1 MLDYCSQPKS
11 NEIYMPTTILNQN
24 QFISKYI
31 LELNL
36 PYSSAIKNHMV
47 NLTSGIIVTEGN
59 KTISSAYNKLTSN
72 RHRSTGSRFLSSY
85 SWKHEYVTEERIFH
99 AISEISNT
107 CEDNDVG
114 FLIIDDTLSKKNTST
129 KKIEGLDFYNSHAD
143 GNKPKWSHC
152 LVTSHYKIKDY
163 SIPLNFKQYHRKESS
178 KKLSKKFLDK
188 NELAMELI
196 NEFTPATKINYLLID
211 SWYTSAK
218 VLLHGLINGCH
229 TIGRI
234 KSNRVIY
241 PPGIKTNVGKFSSYI
256 KSNET
261 SVVTASNN
269 KYYVYRYEGKLND
282 IENAVVLISRN
293 KQNLSDKPSF
303 IISTDVSL
311 DNKTIISY
319 YEKRWDIEVSYRYHK
334 TALGFDEFQIQSLES
349 IHRYWSI
356 IFLTYTFL
364 ELFRIKYGELYKFK
378 NIGDVIL
385 DFQNNYLVKI
395 VAFAHEYADNGISLE
410 STISKL

>member
-1 MLDYCSQPKS
+1 ML
-11 NEIYMPTTILNQN
+11 TTILNQN
-24 QFISKYI
+24 ETIINYIS
-31 LELNL
+31 ELNL

-47 NLTSGIIVTEGN
+47 NIVSGIIVTEGS
-59 KTISSAYNKLTSN
+59 KTISSVHNKITCN
-72 RHRSTGSRFLSSY
+72 RDRSTGSRFLSSY
-85 SWKHEYVTEERIFH
+85 SWNHEYVTQERIFH

-107 CEDNDVG
+107 CEDSDVG
-114 FLIIDDTLSKKNTST
+114 FLIIDDTLTKKNTST
-129 KKIEGLDFYNSHAD
+129 KKIEGLDFHNSHAD

-152 LVTSHYKIKDY
+152 LVTSHYKINDY
-163 SIPLNFKQYHRKESS
+163 SIPLNFRQYHRKESS

-196 NEFTPATKINYLLID
+196 NEFTPVTKNNYLLVD

-218 VLLHGLINGCH
+218 ILLHGLINGCH

-241 PPGIKTNVGKFSSYI
+241 PAGIKTNVKKFSSYI
-256 KSNET
+256 RTNET
-261 SVVTASNN
+261 SLVTASNN

-282 IENAVVLISRN
+282 IENVVVLISWTKN
-293 KQNLSDKPSF
+293 DLSDNPAL

-334 TALGFDEFQIQSLES
+334 TALGFDEFQIQSLKS
-349 IHRYWSI
+349 IHRYWSM
-356 IFLTYTFL
+356 IFLAYTFL
-364 ELFRIKYGELYKFK
+364 EIFRVKCGKLYKFK
-378 NIGDVIL
+378 NIGDVL
-385 DFQNNYLVKI
+385 LHFRNNYLVKI
-395 VAFAHEYADNGISLE
+395 VSFAHECADNGIDLQ
-410 STISKL
+410 STIAKLGLVA

>member
-1 MLDYCSQPKS
+1 ML
-11 NEIYMPTTILNQN
+11 TTILNQN
-24 QFISKYI
+24 ETIINYIS
-31 LELNL
+31 ELNL

-47 NLTSGIIVTEGN
+47 NIVSGIIVTEGS
-59 KTISSAYNKLTSN
+59 KTISSVHNKITCN
-72 RHRSTGSRFLSSY
+72 RDRSTGSRFLSSY
-85 SWKHEYVTEERIFH
+85 SWNHEYVTQERIFH

-107 CEDNDVG
+107 CEDSDVG
-114 FLIIDDTLSKKNTST
+114 FLIIDDTLTKKNTST
-129 KKIEGLDFYNSHAD
+129 KKIEGLDFHNSHAD

-152 LVTSHYKIKDY
+152 LVTSHYKINDY
-163 SIPLNFKQYHRKESS
+163 SIPLDFRQYHRKESS

-188 NELAMELI
+188 NELVMELI
-196 NEFTPATKINYLLID
+196 NEFTPVTKNNYLLVD

-218 VLLHGLINGCH
+218 ILLHGLINGCH

-241 PPGIKTNVGKFSSYI
+241 PAGIKTNVKKFSSYI
-256 KSNET
+256 RTNET
-261 SVVTASNN
+261 SLVTASNN

-282 IENAVVLISRN
+282 IENVVVLISWTKN
-293 KQNLSDKPSF
+293 DLSDNPAF

-334 TALGFDEFQIQSLES
+334 TALGFDEFQIQSLKS
-349 IHRYWSI
+349 IHRYWSM

-364 ELFRIKYGELYKFK
+364 EIFRVKCEKLYKFK

-385 DFQNNYLVKI
+385 HFRNNYLVKI
-395 VAFAHEYADNGISLE
+395 VSFAHECADNGIDLQ
-410 STISKL
+410 STIAKLGLVA

>member
-1 MLDYCSQPKS
+1 ML
-11 NEIYMPTTILNQN
+11 TTILNQN
-24 QFISKYI
+24 ETIINYIS
-31 LELNL
+31 ELNL

-47 NLTSGIIVTEGN
+47 NIVYGIIVTEGS
-59 KTISSAYNKLTSN
+59 KTISSVHNKITCN
-72 RHRSTGSRFLSSY
+72 RDRSTGSRFLSSY
-85 SWKHEYVTEERIFH
+85 SWNHEYVTQERIFH

-107 CEDNDVG
+107 CEDSDVG
-114 FLIIDDTLSKKNTST
+114 FLIIDDTLTKKNTST
-129 KKIEGLDFYNSHAD
+129 KKIEGLDFHNSHAD

-152 LVTSHYKIKDY
+152 LVTSHYKINDY
-163 SIPLNFKQYHRKESS
+163 SIPLDFGQYHRKESS

-196 NEFTPATKINYLLID
+196 NEFTPVTKNNYLLVD

-218 VLLHGLINGCH
+218 ILLHGLINGCH

-241 PPGIKTNVGKFSSYI
+241 PAGIKTNVKKFSSYI
-256 KSNET
+256 RTNET
-261 SVVTASNN
+261 SLVTASNN

-282 IENAVVLISRN
+282 IENVVVLISWTKN
-293 KQNLSDKPSF
+293 DLSDNPAF

-334 TALGFDEFQIQSLES
+334 TALGFDEFQIQSLKS
-349 IHRYWSI
+349 IHRYWSM

-364 ELFRIKYGELYKFK
+364 EIFRVKCGKLYKFK

-385 DFQNNYLVKI
+385 HFRNNYLVKI
-395 VAFAHEYADNGISLE
+395 VSFAHECADNGIDLQ
-410 STISKL
+410 STIAKLGLVA

>member
-1 MLDYCSQPKS
+1 ML
-11 NEIYMPTTILNQN
+11 TTILNQN
-24 QFISKYI
+24 ETIINYIS
-31 LELNL
+31 ELNL

-47 NLTSGIIVTEGN
+47 NIISGIIVTEGS
-59 KTISSAYNKLTSN
+59 KTISSVHNKITCN
-72 RHRSTGSRFLSSY
+72 RDRSTGSRFLSSY
-85 SWKHEYVTEERIFH
+85 SWNHEYVTQERIFH

-107 CEDNDVG
+107 CEDSDVG
-114 FLIIDDTLSKKNTST
+114 FLIIDDTLTKKNTST
-129 KKIEGLDFYNSHAD
+129 KKIEGLDFHNSHAD

-152 LVTSHYKIKDY
+152 LVTSHYKINDY
-163 SIPLNFKQYHRKESS
+163 SIPLDFRQYHRKESS

-196 NEFTPATKINYLLID
+196 NEFTPVTKNNYLLVD

-218 VLLHGLINGCH
+218 ILLHGLINGCH

-241 PPGIKTNVGKFSSYI
+241 PAGIKTNVKKFSSYI
-256 KSNET
+256 RTNET
-261 SVVTASNN
+261 SLVTASNN

-282 IENAVVLISRN
+282 IENVVVLISWTKN
-293 KQNLSDKPSF
+293 DLSDNPAF

-311 DNKTIISY
+311 DNKAIISY

-334 TALGFDEFQIQSLES
+334 TALGFDEFQIQSLKS
-349 IHRYWSI
+349 IHRYWSM

-364 ELFRIKYGELYKFK
+364 EIFRVKCGKLYKFK

-385 DFQNNYLVKI
+385 HFRNNYLVKI
-395 VAFAHEYADNGISLE
+395 VSFAHECADNGIDLQ
-410 STISKL
+410 STIAKLGLVA

>member
-1 MLDYCSQPKS
+1 ML
-11 NEIYMPTTILNQN
+11 TTILNQN
-24 QFISKYI
+24 ETIINYIS
-31 LELNL
+31 ELNL

-47 NLTSGIIVTEGN
+47 NIVSGIIVTEGS
-59 KTISSAYNKLTSN
+59 KTISSVHNKITCN
-72 RHRSTGSRFLSSY
+72 RDRSTGSRFLSSY
-85 SWKHEYVTEERIFH
+85 SWNHEYVTQERIFH

-107 CEDNDVG
+107 CEASDVG
-114 FLIIDDTLSKKNTST
+114 FLIIDDTLTKKNTST
-129 KKIEGLDFYNSHAD
+129 KKIEGLDFHNSHAD

-152 LVTSHYKIKDY
+152 LVTSHYKINDY
-163 SIPLNFKQYHRKESS
+163 SIPLDFRQYHRKESS

-188 NELAMELI
+188 NELAMELM
-196 NEFTPATKINYLLID
+196 NEFTPVTKNNYLLVD

-218 VLLHGLINGCH
+218 ILLHGLINGCH

-241 PPGIKTNVGKFSSYI
+241 PAGIKTNVKKFSSYI
-256 KSNET
+256 RTNET
-261 SVVTASNN
+261 SLVTASNN

-282 IENAVVLISRN
+282 IENAVVLISWT
-293 KQNLSDKPSF
+293 KSDLSDKPAF

-334 TALGFDEFQIQSLES
+334 TALGFDEFQIQSLKS
-349 IHRYWSI
+349 IHRYWSM

-364 ELFRIKYGELYKFK
+364 EIFRVKCGKLYKFK

-385 DFQNNYLVKI
+385 HFRNNYLVKI
-395 VAFAHEYADNGISLE
+395 VSFAHECADNGIDLQ
-410 STISKL
+410 STIAKLGLVA

>member
-1 MLDYCSQPKS
+1 ML
-11 NEIYMPTTILNQN
+11 TTILNQN
-24 QFISKYI
+24 ETIINYIS
-31 LELNL
+31 ELNL

-47 NLTSGIIVTEGN
+47 NIVSGIIVTEGS
-59 KTISSAYNKLTSN
+59 KTISSVHNKITCN
-72 RHRSTGSRFLSSY
+72 RDRSTGSRFLSSY
-85 SWKHEYVTEERIFH
+85 SWNHEYVTQERKFH

-107 CEDNDVG
+107 CEDSDVG
-114 FLIIDDTLSKKNTST
+114 FLIIDDTLTKKNTST
-129 KKIEGLDFYNSHAD
+129 KKIEGLDFHNSHAD

-152 LVTSHYKIKDY
+152 LVTSHYKINDY
-163 SIPLNFKQYHRKESS
+163 SIPLDFRQYHRKESS

-196 NEFTPATKINYLLID
+196 NEFTPVTKNNYLLVD

-218 VLLHGLINGCH
+218 ILLHGLINGCH

-241 PPGIKTNVGKFSSYI
+241 PAGIKTNVKKFSSYI
-256 KSNET
+256 RTNET
-261 SVVTASNN
+261 SLVTASNN

-282 IENAVVLISRN
+282 IENVVVLISWTKN
-293 KQNLSDKPSF
+293 DLSDNPAF

-334 TALGFDEFQIQSLES
+334 TALGFDEFQIQSLKS
-349 IHRYWSI
+349 IHRYWSM

-364 ELFRIKYGELYKFK
+364 DIFRVKCGKLYKFK

-385 DFQNNYLVKI
+385 HFRNNYLVKI
-395 VAFAHEYADNGISLE
+395 VSFAHECADNGIDLQ
-410 STISKL
+410 STIAKLGLVA

>member
-1 MLDYCSQPKS
+1 ML
-11 NEIYMPTTILNQN
+11 TTILNQN
-24 QFISKYI
+24 ETIINYIS
-31 LELNL
+31 ELNL

-47 NLTSGIIVTEGN
+47 NIVSGIIVTEGS
-59 KTISSAYNKLTSN
+59 KTISSVHNKITCN
-72 RHRSTGSRFLSSY
+72 RDRSTGSRFLSSY
-85 SWKHEYVTEERIFH
+85 SWNHEYVTQERIFH

-107 CEDNDVG
+107 CEDSDVG
-114 FLIIDDTLSKKNTST
+114 FLIIDDTLTKKNTST
-129 KKIEGLDFYNSHAD
+129 KKIEGLDFHNSHAD

-152 LVTSHYKIKDY
+152 LVTSHYKINDY
-163 SIPLNFKQYHRKESS
+163 SIPLDFRQYHRKESS

-196 NEFTPATKINYLLID
+196 NEFTPVTKNNYLLVD

-218 VLLHGLINGCH
+218 ILLHGLINGCH

-241 PPGIKTNVGKFSSYI
+241 PAGIKTNVKKFSSYI
-256 KSNET
+256 RTNET
-261 SVVTASNN
+261 SLVTASNN
-269 KYYVYRYEGKLND
+269 KYYVYRYEGKVND
-282 IENAVVLISRN
+282 IENVVVLISWTKN
-293 KQNLSDKPSF
+293 DLSDNPAF

-311 DNKTIISY
+311 DNKTRISY

-334 TALGFDEFQIQSLES
+334 TALGFDEFQIQSLKS
-349 IHRYWSI
+349 IHRYWSM

-364 ELFRIKYGELYKFK
+364 EIFRVKCGKLYKFK

-385 DFQNNYLVKI
+385 HFRNNYLVKI
-395 VAFAHEYADNGISLE
+395 VSFAHECADNGIDLQ
-410 STISKL
+410 STIAKLGLVA

>member
-1 MLDYCSQPKS
+1 ML
-11 NEIYMPTTILNQN
+11 TTILNQN
-24 QFISKYI
+24 ETIINYIS
-31 LELNL
+31 ELNL

-47 NLTSGIIVTEGN
+47 NIVSGIIVTEGS
-59 KTISSAYNKLTSN
+59 KTISSVHNKITCN
-72 RHRSTGSRFLSSY
+72 RDRSTGSRFLSSY
-85 SWKHEYVTEERIFH
+85 SWNHEYVTQERIFH

-107 CEDNDVG
+107 CEDSDVG
-114 FLIIDDTLSKKNTST
+114 FLIIDDTLTKKNTST
-129 KKIEGLDFYNSHAD
+129 KKIEGLDFHNSHAD

-152 LVTSHYKIKDY
+152 LVTSHYKINDY
-163 SIPLNFKQYHRKESS
+163 SIPLDFRQYHRKESS

-196 NEFTPATKINYLLID
+196 NEFTPVTKNNYLLVD

-218 VLLHGLINGCH
+218 ILLHGLINGCH

-241 PPGIKTNVGKFSSYI
+241 PAGIKTNVKKFSSYI
-256 KSNET
+256 RTNET
-261 SVVTASNN
+261 SLVTASNN
-269 KYYVYRYEGKLND
+269 KYYVYRYEWKLND
-282 IENAVVLISRN
+282 IENVVVLISWTKN
-293 KQNLSDKPSF
+293 DLSDNPAF

-334 TALGFDEFQIQSLES
+334 TALGFDEFQIQSLKS
-349 IHRYWSI
+349 IHRYWSM

-364 ELFRIKYGELYKFK
+364 EIFRVKCEKLYKFK

-385 DFQNNYLVKI
+385 HFRNNYLVKI
-395 VAFAHEYADNGISLE
+395 VSFAHECADNGIDLQ
-410 STISKL
+410 STIAKLGLVA

>member
-1 MLDYCSQPKS
+1 ML
-11 NEIYMPTTILNQN
+11 TTILNQN
-24 QFISKYI
+24 ETIINYIS
-31 LELNL
+31 ELNL

-47 NLTSGIIVTEGN
+47 NIVSGIIVTEGS
-59 KTISSAYNKLTSN
+59 KTISSVHNKITCN
-72 RHRSTGSRFLSSY
+72 RDRSTGSRFLSSY
-85 SWKHEYVTEERIFH
+85 SWNHEYVTQERIFH

-107 CEDNDVG
+107 CEASDVG
-114 FLIIDDTLSKKNTST
+114 FLIIDDTLTKKNTST
-129 KKIEGLDFYNSHAD
+129 KKIESLDFHNSHAD

-152 LVTSHYKIKDY
+152 LVTSHYKINDY
-163 SIPLNFKQYHRKESS
+163 SIPLDFRQYHRKESS

-196 NEFTPATKINYLLID
+196 NEFTPVTKNNYLLVD

-218 VLLHGLINGCH
+218 ILLHGLINGCH

-241 PPGIKTNVGKFSSYI
+241 PAGIKTNVKKFSSYI
-256 KSNET
+256 RTNET
-261 SVVTASNN
+261 SLVTASNN
-269 KYYVYRYEGKLND
+269 KYYAYRYEGKLND
-282 IENAVVLISRN
+282 IENVVVLISWTKN
-293 KQNLSDKPSF
+293 DLSDNPAF

-334 TALGFDEFQIQSLES
+334 TALGFDEFQIQSLKS
-349 IHRYWSI
+349 IHRYWSM

-364 ELFRIKYGELYKFK
+364 EIFRVKCEKLYKFK

-385 DFQNNYLVKI
+385 HFRNNYLVKI
-395 VAFAHEYADNGISLE
+395 VSFAHECADNGIDLQ
-410 STISKL
+410 STIAKLGLVA

>member
-1 MLDYCSQPKS
+1 ML
-11 NEIYMPTTILNQN
+11 TTILNQN
-24 QFISKYI
+24 ETIINYIS
-31 LELNL
+31 ELNL

-47 NLTSGIIVTEGN
+47 NIVSGIIVTEGS
-59 KTISSAYNKLTSN
+59 KTISSVHNKITCN
-72 RHRSTGSRFLSSY
+72 RDRSTGSRFLSSY
-85 SWKHEYVTEERIFH
+85 SWNHEYVTQERIFH

-107 CEDNDVG
+107 CEDSDVG
-114 FLIIDDTLSKKNTST
+114 FLIIDDTLTKKNTST
-129 KKIEGLDFYNSHAD
+129 KKIESLDFHNSHAD

-152 LVTSHYKIKDY
+152 LVTSHYKINDY
-163 SIPLNFKQYHRKESS
+163 SIPLDFRQYHRKESS

-196 NEFTPATKINYLLID
+196 NEFTPVTKNNYLLVD

-218 VLLHGLINGCH
+218 ILLHGLINGCH

-241 PPGIKTNVGKFSSYI
+241 QAGIKTNVKKFSSYI
-256 KSNET
+256 RTNET
-261 SVVTASNN
+261 SLVTASNN

-282 IENAVVLISRN
+282 IENVVVLISWTKN
-293 KQNLSDKPSF
+293 DLSDNPAF

-334 TALGFDEFQIQSLES
+334 TALGFDEFQIQSLKS
-349 IHRYWSI
+349 IHRYWSM

-364 ELFRIKYGELYKFK
+364 EIFRVKCEKLYKFK

-385 DFQNNYLVKI
+385 HFRNNYLVKI
-395 VAFAHEYADNGISLE
+395 VSFAHECADNGIDLQ
-410 STISKL
+410 STIAKLGLVA

>member
-1 MLDYCSQPKS
+1 ML
-11 NEIYMPTTILNQN
+11 TTILNQN
-24 QFISKYI
+24 ETIINYIS
-31 LELNL
+31 ELNL

-47 NLTSGIIVTEGN
+47 NIVSGIIVTEGS
-59 KTISSAYNKLTSN
+59 KTISSVHNKITCN
-72 RHRSTGSRFLSSY
+72 RDRSTGSRFLSSY
-85 SWKHEYVTEERIFH
+85 SWNHEYVTQERIFH

-107 CEDNDVG
+107 CEDSDVG
-114 FLIIDDTLSKKNTST
+114 FLIIDDTLTKKNTST
-129 KKIEGLDFYNSHAD
+129 KKIEGLDFHNSHAD

-152 LVTSHYKIKDY
+152 LVTSHYKINDY
-163 SIPLNFKQYHRKESS
+163 SIPLDFRQYHRKESS

-196 NEFTPATKINYLLID
+196 NEFTPVTKNNYLLVD

-218 VLLHGLINGCH
+218 ILLHGLINGCH

-241 PPGIKTNVGKFSSYI
+241 PAGIKTNVKKFSSYI
-256 KSNET
+256 RTNET
-261 SVVTASNN
+261 SLVTASNN

-282 IENAVVLISRN
+282 IENVVVLISWTKN
-293 KQNLSDKPSF
+293 DLSDNPAF

-311 DNKTIISY
+311 DNKAIISY

-334 TALGFDEFQIQSLES
+334 TALGFDEFQIQSLKS
-349 IHRYWSI
+349 IHRYWSM

-364 ELFRIKYGELYKFK
+364 EIFRVKCEKLYKFK

-385 DFQNNYLVKI
+385 HFRNNYLVKI
-395 VAFAHEYADNGISLE
+395 VSFAHECADNGIDLQ
-410 STISKL
+410 STIAKLGLVA

>member
-1 MLDYCSQPKS
+1 ML
-11 NEIYMPTTILNQN
+11 TTILNQN
-24 QFISKYI
+24 ETIINYIS
-31 LELNL
+31 ELNL

-47 NLTSGIIVTEGN
+47 NIVSGIIVTEGS
-59 KTISSAYNKLTSN
+59 KTISSVHNKITCN
-72 RHRSTGSRFLSSY
+72 RDRSTGSRFLSSY
-85 SWKHEYVTEERIFH
+85 SWNHEYVTQERIFH

-107 CEDNDVG
+107 CEDSDVG
-114 FLIIDDTLSKKNTST
+114 FLIIDDTLTKKNTST
-129 KKIEGLDFYNSHAD
+129 KKIEGLDFHNSHAD

-152 LVTSHYKIKDY
+152 LVTSHYKINDY
-163 SIPLNFKQYHRKESS
+163 SIPLDFRQYHRKESS

-196 NEFTPATKINYLLID
+196 NEFTPVTKNNYLLVD

-218 VLLHGLINGCH
+218 ILLHGLINGCH

-234 KSNRVIY
+234 KSNRVIQ
-241 PPGIKTNVGKFSSYI
+241 PAGIKTNVKKFSSYI
-256 KSNET
+256 RTNET
-261 SVVTASNN
+261 SLVTASNN

-282 IENAVVLISRN
+282 IENVVVLISWTKN
-293 KQNLSDKPSF
+293 DLSDNPAF

-334 TALGFDEFQIQSLES
+334 TALGFDEFQIQSLKS
-349 IHRYWSI
+349 IHRYWSM

-364 ELFRIKYGELYKFK
+364 EIFRVKCGKLYKFK

-385 DFQNNYLVKI
+385 HFRNNYLVKI
-395 VAFAHEYADNGISLE
+395 VSFAHECADNGIDLQ
-410 STISKL
+410 STIAKLGLVA

>member
-1 MLDYCSQPKS
+1 ML
-11 NEIYMPTTILNQN
+11 TTILNQN
-24 QFISKYI
+24 ETIINYIS
-31 LELNL
+31 ELNL

-47 NLTSGIIVTEGN
+47 NIVSGIIVTEGS
-59 KTISSAYNKLTSN
+59 KTISSVHNKITCN
-72 RHRSTGSRFLSSY
+72 RDRSTGSRFLSSY
-85 SWKHEYVTEERIFH
+85 SWNHEYVTQERIFH

-107 CEDNDVG
+107 CEASDVG
-114 FLIIDDTLSKKNTST
+114 FLIIDDTLTKKNTST
-129 KKIEGLDFYNSHAD
+129 KKIESLDFHNSHAD

-152 LVTSHYKIKDY
+152 LVTSHYKINDY
-163 SIPLNFKQYHRKESS
+163 SIPLDFRQYHRKESS

-188 NELAMELI
+188 NELAMELM
-196 NEFTPATKINYLLID
+196 NEFTPVTKNNYLLVD

-218 VLLHGLINGCH
+218 ILLHGLINGCH

-241 PPGIKTNVGKFSSYI
+241 PAGIKTNVKKFSSYI
-256 KSNET
+256 RTNET
-261 SVVTASNN
+261 SLVTASNN

-282 IENAVVLISRN
+282 IENVVVLISWTKN
-293 KQNLSDKPSF
+293 DLSDNPAF

-334 TALGFDEFQIQSLES
+334 TALGFDEFQIQSLKS
-349 IHRYWSI
+349 IHRYWSM

-364 ELFRIKYGELYKFK
+364 EIFRVKCGKLYKFK

-385 DFQNNYLVKI
+385 HFRNNYLVKI
-395 VAFAHEYADNGISLE
+395 VSFAHECADNGIDLQ
-410 STISKL
+410 STIAKLGLVA

>member
-1 MLDYCSQPKS
+1 ML
-11 NEIYMPTTILNQN
+11 TTILNQN
-24 QFISKYI
+24 ETIINYIS
-31 LELNL
+31 ELNL

-47 NLTSGIIVTEGN
+47 NIVSGIIVTEGS
-59 KTISSAYNKLTSN
+59 KTISSVHNKITCN
-72 RHRSTGSRFLSSY
+72 RDRSTGSRFLSSY
-85 SWKHEYVTEERIFH
+85 SWNHEYVTQERIFH

-107 CEDNDVG
+107 CEASDVG
-114 FLIIDDTLSKKNTST
+114 FLIIDDTLTKKNTST
-129 KKIEGLDFYNSHAD
+129 KKIESLDFHNSHAD

-152 LVTSHYKIKDY
+152 LVTSHYKINDY
-163 SIPLNFKQYHRKESS
+163 SIPLDFRQYHRKESS

-188 NELAMELI
+188 NELAMELM
-196 NEFTPATKINYLLID
+196 NEFTPVTKNNYLLVD

-218 VLLHGLINGCH
+218 ILLHGLINGCH

-241 PPGIKTNVGKFSSYI
+241 PAGIKTNVKKFSSYI
-256 KSNET
+256 RTNET
-261 SVVTASNN
+261 SLVTASNN

-282 IENAVVLISRN
+282 IENVVVLISWTKN
-293 KQNLSDKPSF
+293 DLSDNPAF

-334 TALGFDEFQIQSLES
+334 TALGFDEFQIQSLKS

-364 ELFRIKYGELYKFK
+364 ELFRIKYGKLYKFK

-385 DFQNNYLVKI
+385 HFRNNYLVKI
-395 VAFAHEYADNGISLE
+395 VAFAHECADNGISLQ
-410 STISKL
+410 STIAKLGLVA

>member
-1 MLDYCSQPKS
+1 ML
-11 NEIYMPTTILNQN
+11 TTILNQN
-24 QFISKYI
+24 ETIINYIS
-31 LELNL
+31 ELNL

-47 NLTSGIIVTEGN
+47 NIVSGIIVTEGS
-59 KTISSAYNKLTSN
+59 KTISSVHNKITCN
-72 RHRSTGSRFLSSY
+72 RDRSTGSRFLSSY
-85 SWKHEYVTEERIFH
+85 SWNHEYVTQERIFH

-107 CEDNDVG
+107 CEDSDVG
-114 FLIIDDTLSKKNTST
+114 FLIIDDTLTKKNTST
-129 KKIEGLDFYNSHAD
+129 KKIEGLDFHNSHAD

-152 LVTSHYKIKDY
+152 LVTSHYKINDY
-163 SIPLNFKQYHRKESS
+163 SIPLDFRQYHRKESS

-196 NEFTPATKINYLLID
+196 NEFTPVTKNNYLLVD

-218 VLLHGLINGCH
+218 ILLHGLINGCH

-241 PPGIKTNVGKFSSYI
+241 PAGIKTNVKKFSSYI
-256 KSNET
+256 RTNET
-261 SVVTASNN
+261 SLVTASNN

-282 IENAVVLISRN
+282 IENVVVLISWTKN
-293 KQNLSDKPSF
+293 DLSDNPAF

-334 TALGFDEFQIQSLES
+334 TALGFDEFQIQSLKS
-349 IHRYWSI
+349 IHRYCSM

-364 ELFRIKYGELYKFK
+364 EIFRVKCEKLYKFK

-385 DFQNNYLVKI
+385 HFRNNYLVKI
-395 VAFAHEYADNGISLE
+395 VSFAHECADNGIDLQ
-410 STISKL
+410 STIAKLGLVA

>member
-1 MLDYCSQPKS
+1 ML
-11 NEIYMPTTILNQN
+11 TTILNQN
-24 QFISKYI
+24 ETIINYIS
-31 LELNL
+31 ELNL

-47 NLTSGIIVTEGN
+47 NIVSGIIVTEGS
-59 KTISSAYNKLTSN
+59 KTISSVHNKITCN
-72 RHRSTGSRFLSSY
+72 RDRSTGSRFLSSY
-85 SWKHEYVTEERIFH
+85 SWNHEYVTQERIFH

-107 CEDNDVG
+107 CEDSDVG
-114 FLIIDDTLSKKNTST
+114 FLIIDDTLTKKNTST
-129 KKIEGLDFYNSHAD
+129 KKIEGLDFHNSHAD

-152 LVTSHYKIKDY
+152 LVTSHYKINDY
-163 SIPLNFKQYHRKESS
+163 SIPLDFRQYHRKESN

-196 NEFTPATKINYLLID
+196 NEFTPVTKNNYLLVD

-218 VLLHGLINGCH
+218 ILLHGLINGCH

-241 PPGIKTNVGKFSSYI
+241 PAGIKTNVKKFSSYI
-256 KSNET
+256 RTNET
-261 SVVTASNN
+261 SLVTASNN

-282 IENAVVLISRN
+282 IENVVVLISWTKN
-293 KQNLSDKPSF
+293 DLSDNPAF

-334 TALGFDEFQIQSLES
+334 TALGFDEFQIQSLKS
-349 IHRYWSI
+349 IHRYWSM

-364 ELFRIKYGELYKFK
+364 EIFRVKCGKLYKFK

-385 DFQNNYLVKI
+385 HFRNNYLVKI
-395 VAFAHEYADNGISLE
+395 VSFAHECADNGIDLQ
-410 STISKL
+410 STIAKLGLVA

>member
-1 MLDYCSQPKS
+1 ML
-11 NEIYMPTTILNQN
+11 TTILNQN
-24 QFISKYI
+24 ETIINYIS
-31 LELNL
+31 ELNL

-47 NLTSGIIVTEGN
+47 NIVSGIIVTEGS
-59 KTISSAYNKLTSN
+59 KTISSVHNKITCN
-72 RHRSTGSRFLSSY
+72 RDRSTGSRFLSSY
-85 SWKHEYVTEERIFH
+85 SWNHEYVTQERIFH

-107 CEDNDVG
+107 CEDSDVG
-114 FLIIDDTLSKKNTST
+114 FLIIDDTLTKKNTST
-129 KKIEGLDFYNSHAD
+129 KKIEGLDFHNSHAD

-152 LVTSHYKIKDY
+152 LVTSHYKINDY
-163 SIPLNFKQYHRKESS
+163 SIPLDFRQYHRKESS

-196 NEFTPATKINYLLID
+196 NEFTPVTKNNYLLVD

-218 VLLHGLINGCH
+218 ILLHGLINGCH

-241 PPGIKTNVGKFSSYI
+241 PAGIKTNVKKFSSYI
-256 KSNET
+256 RTNET
-261 SVVTASNN
+261 SLVTASNN

-282 IENAVVLISRN
+282 IENVVVLISWTKN
-293 KQNLSDKPSF
+293 DLSDNPAF

-334 TALGFDEFQIQSLES
+334 TALGFDEFQIQSLKS
-349 IHRYWSI
+349 IHRYWSM

-364 ELFRIKYGELYKFK
+364 EIFRVKCGKLYKFK

-385 DFQNNYLVKI
+385 HFRNNYLVKM
-395 VAFAHEYADNGISLE
+395 VSFAHECADNRIDLQ
-410 STISKL
+410 STIAKLGLVA

>member
-1 MLDYCSQPKS
+1 ML
-11 NEIYMPTTILNQN
+11 TTILNQN
-24 QFISKYI
+24 ETIINYIS
-31 LELNL
+31 ELNL

-47 NLTSGIIVTEGN
+47 NIVSGIIVTEGS
-59 KTISSAYNKLTSN
+59 KTISSVHNKITCN
-72 RHRSTGSRFLSSY
+72 RDRSTGSRFLSSY
-85 SWKHEYVTEERIFH
+85 SWNHEYVTQERIFH

-107 CEDNDVG
+107 CEDSDVG
-114 FLIIDDTLSKKNTST
+114 FLIIDDTLTNKNTST
-129 KKIEGLDFYNSHAD
+129 KKIEGLDFHNSHAD

-152 LVTSHYKIKDY
+152 LVTSHYKINDY
-163 SIPLNFKQYHRKESS
+163 SIPLDFRQYHRKESS

-196 NEFTPATKINYLLID
+196 NEFTPVTKNNYLLVD

-218 VLLHGLINGCH
+218 ILLHGLINGCH

-241 PPGIKTNVGKFSSYI
+241 PAGIKTNVKKFSSYI
-256 KSNET
+256 RTNET
-261 SVVTASNN
+261 SLVTASNN
-269 KYYVYRYEGKLND
+269 KYYVYRYEGKVND
-282 IENAVVLISRN
+282 IENVVVLISWTKN
-293 KQNLSDKPSF
+293 DLSDNPAF

-334 TALGFDEFQIQSLES
+334 TALGFDEFQIQSLKS
-349 IHRYWSI
+349 IHRYWSM

-364 ELFRIKYGELYKFK
+364 EIFRVKCEKLYKFK

-385 DFQNNYLVKI
+385 HFRNNYLVKI
-395 VAFAHEYADNGISLE
+395 VSFAHECADNGIDLQ
-410 STISKL
+410 STIAKLGLVA

>member
-1 MLDYCSQPKS
+1 ML
-11 NEIYMPTTILNQN
+11 TTILNQN
-24 QFISKYI
+24 ETIINYIS
-31 LELNL
+31 ELNL

-47 NLTSGIIVTEGN
+47 NIVSGIIVTEGS
-59 KTISSAYNKLTSN
+59 KTISSVHNKITCN
-72 RHRSTGSRFLSSY
+72 RDRSTGSRFLSSY
-85 SWKHEYVTEERIFH
+85 SWNHEYVTQERIFH

-107 CEDNDVG
+107 CEASDVG
-114 FLIIDDTLSKKNTST
+114 FLIIDDTLTKKNTST
-129 KKIEGLDFYNSHAD
+129 KKIESLDFHNSHAD

-152 LVTSHYKIKDY
+152 LVTSHYKINDY
-163 SIPLNFKQYHRKESS
+163 SIPLDFRQYHRKESS

-188 NELAMELI
+188 NELAMELM
-196 NEFTPATKINYLLID
+196 NEFTPVTKNNYLLVD

-218 VLLHGLINGCH
+218 ILLHGLINGCH

-241 PPGIKTNVGKFSSYI
+241 PAGIKTNVKKFSSYI
-256 KSNET
+256 RTNET
-261 SVVTASNN
+261 SLVTASNN

-282 IENAVVLISRN
+282 IENVVVLISWTKN
-293 KQNLSDKPSF
+293 DLSDNPAF

-364 ELFRIKYGELYKFK
+364 ELFRIKYGKLYKFK

-385 DFQNNYLVKI
+385 HFRNNYLVKI
-395 VAFAHEYADNGISLE
+395 VSFAHECADNGIDLQ
-410 STISKL
+410 STIAKLGLVA

>member
-1 MLDYCSQPKS
+1 ML
-11 NEIYMPTTILNQN
+11 TTILNQN
-24 QFISKYI
+24 ETIINYIS
-31 LELNL
+31 ELNL

-47 NLTSGIIVTEGN
+47 NIVSGIIVTEGS
-59 KTISSAYNKLTSN
+59 KTISSVHNKITCN
-72 RHRSTGSRFLSSY
+72 RDRSTGSRFLSSY
-85 SWKHEYVTEERIFH
+85 SWNHEYVTQERIFH

-107 CEDNDVG
+107 CEDSDVG
-114 FLIIDDTLSKKNTST
+114 FLIIDDTLTKKNTST
-129 KKIEGLDFYNSHAD
+129 KKIEGLDFHNSHAD

-152 LVTSHYKIKDY
+152 LVTSHYKINDY
-163 SIPLNFKQYHRKESS
+163 SIPLDFRQYHRKESS

-196 NEFTPATKINYLLID
+196 NEFTPVTKNNYLLVD

-218 VLLHGLINGCH
+218 ILLHGLINGCH

-241 PPGIKTNVGKFSSYI
+241 PAGIKTNVKKFSSYI
-256 KSNET
+256 RTNET
-261 SVVTASNN
+261 SLVTASNN

-282 IENAVVLISRN
+282 IENVVVLISWTKN
-293 KQNLSDKPSF
+293 DLSDNPAF

-311 DNKTIISY
+311 DNKAIISY

-334 TALGFDEFQIQSLES
+334 TALGFDEFQIQSLKS
-349 IHRYWSI
+349 IHRYWSM

-364 ELFRIKYGELYKFK
+364 EIFRVKCGKLYKFK

-385 DFQNNYLVKI
+385 HFRNNYLVKI
-395 VAFAHEYADNGISLE
+395 VSFAHECADNGIDLQA
-410 STISKL
+410 TIAKLGLVA

>member
-1 MLDYCSQPKS
+1 ML
-11 NEIYMPTTILNQN
+11 TTILNQN
-24 QFISKYI
+24 ETIINYIS
-31 LELNL
+31 ELNL

-47 NLTSGIIVTEGN
+47 NIVSGIIVTEGS
-59 KTISSAYNKLTSN
+59 KTISSVHNKITCN
-72 RHRSTGSRFLSSY
+72 RDRSTGSRFLSSY
-85 SWKHEYVTEERIFH
+85 SWNHEYVTQERKFH

-107 CEDNDVG
+107 CEDSDVG
-114 FLIIDDTLSKKNTST
+114 FLIIDDTLTKKNTST
-129 KKIEGLDFYNSHAD
+129 KKIEGLDFHNSHAD

-152 LVTSHYKIKDY
+152 LVTSHYKINDY
-163 SIPLNFKQYHRKESS
+163 SIPLDFRQYHREESS

-196 NEFTPATKINYLLID
+196 NEFTPVTKNNYLLVD

-218 VLLHGLINGCH
+218 ILLHGLINGCH

-241 PPGIKTNVGKFSSYI
+241 PAGIKTNVKKFSSYI
-256 KSNET
+256 RTNET
-261 SVVTASNN
+261 SLVTASNN
-269 KYYVYRYEGKLND
+269 KYYVYRYEGKVND
-282 IENAVVLISRN
+282 IENVVVLISWTKN
-293 KQNLSDKPSF
+293 DLSDNPAF

-334 TALGFDEFQIQSLES
+334 TALGFDEFQIQSLKS
-349 IHRYWSI
+349 IHRYWSM

-364 ELFRIKYGELYKFK
+364 EIFRVKCEKLYKFK

-385 DFQNNYLVKI
+385 HFRNNYLVKI
-395 VAFAHEYADNGISLE
+395 VSFAHECADNGIDLQ
-410 STISKL
+410 STIAKLGLVA

>member
-1 MLDYCSQPKS
+1 ML
-11 NEIYMPTTILNQN
+11 TTILNQN
-24 QFISKYI
+24 ETIINYIS
-31 LELNL
+31 ELNL

-47 NLTSGIIVTEGN
+47 NIVSGIIVTEGS
-59 KTISSAYNKLTSN
+59 KTISSVHNKITCN
-72 RHRSTGSRFLSSY
+72 RDRSTGSRFLSSY
-85 SWKHEYVTEERIFH
+85 SWNHEYVTQERIFH

-107 CEDNDVG
+107 CEDSDVG
-114 FLIIDDTLSKKNTST
+114 FLIIDDTLTKKNTST
-129 KKIEGLDFYNSHAD
+129 KKIESLDFHNSHAD

-152 LVTSHYKIKDY
+152 LVTSHYKINDY
-163 SIPLNFKQYHRKESS
+163 SIPLDFRQYHRKESS

-196 NEFTPATKINYLLID
+196 NEFTPVTKNNYLLVD

-218 VLLHGLINGCH
+218 ILLHGLINGCH

-241 PPGIKTNVGKFSSYI
+241 PAGIKTNVKKFSSYI
-256 KSNET
+256 RTNET
-261 SVVTASNN
+261 SLVTASNN
-269 KYYVYRYEGKLND
+269 KYYVYRYEGKVND
-282 IENAVVLISRN
+282 IENVVVLISWTKN
-293 KQNLSDKPSF
+293 DLSDNPAF

-334 TALGFDEFQIQSLES
+334 TALGFDEFQIQSLKS
-349 IHRYWSI
+349 IHRYWSM

-364 ELFRIKYGELYKFK
+364 EIFRVKCEKLYKFK

-385 DFQNNYLVKI
+385 HFRNNYLVKM
-395 VAFAHEYADNGISLE
+395 VSFAHECADNGIDLQ
-410 STISKL
+410 STIAKLGLVA

>member
-1 MLDYCSQPKS
+1 ML
-11 NEIYMPTTILNQN
+11 TTILNQN
-24 QFISKYI
+24 ETIINYIS
-31 LELNL
+31 ELNL

-47 NLTSGIIVTEGN
+47 NIVSGIIVTEGS
-59 KTISSAYNKLTSN
+59 KTISSVHNKITCN
-72 RHRSTGSRFLSSY
+72 RDRSTGSRFLSSY
-85 SWKHEYVTEERIFH
+85 SWNHEYVTQERIFH

-107 CEDNDVG
+107 CEDSDVG
-114 FLIIDDTLSKKNTST
+114 FLIIDDTLTKKNTST
-129 KKIEGLDFYNSHAD
+129 KKIEGLDFHNSHAD

-152 LVTSHYKIKDY
+152 LVTSHYKINDY
-163 SIPLNFKQYHRKESS
+163 SIPLDFGQYHRKESS

-196 NEFTPATKINYLLID
+196 NEFTPVTKNNYLLVD

-218 VLLHGLINGCH
+218 ILLHGLINGCH

-241 PPGIKTNVGKFSSYI
+241 PAGIKTNVKKFSSYI
-256 KSNET
+256 RTNET
-261 SVVTASNN
+261 SLVTASNN

-282 IENAVVLISRN
+282 IENVVVLISWTKN
-293 KQNLSDKPSF
+293 DLSDNPAF

-334 TALGFDEFQIQSLES
+334 TALGFDEFQIQSLKS
-349 IHRYWSI
+349 IHRYWSM

-364 ELFRIKYGELYKFK
+364 EIFRVKCGKLYKFK

-385 DFQNNYLVKI
+385 HFRNNYLVKI
-395 VAFAHEYADNGISLE
+395 VSFAHECADNGIDLQ
-410 STISKL
+410 STIAKLGLVA

>member
-1 MLDYCSQPKS
+1 ML
-11 NEIYMPTTILNQN
+11 TTILNQN
-24 QFISKYI
+24 ETIINYIS
-31 LELNL
+31 ELNL

-47 NLTSGIIVTEGN
+47 NIVSGIIVTEGS
-59 KTISSAYNKLTSN
+59 KTISSVHNKITCN
-72 RHRSTGSRFLSSY
+72 RDRSTGSRFLSSY
-85 SWKHEYVTEERIFH
+85 SWNHEYVTQERIFH

-107 CEDNDVG
+107 CEDSDVG
-114 FLIIDDTLSKKNTST
+114 FLIIDDTLTNKNTST
-129 KKIEGLDFYNSHAD
+129 KKIEGLDFHNSHAD

-152 LVTSHYKIKDY
+152 LVTSHYKINDY
-163 SIPLNFKQYHRKESS
+163 SIPLDFRQYHRKESS

-196 NEFTPATKINYLLID
+196 NEFTPVTKNNYLLVD

-218 VLLHGLINGCH
+218 ILLHGLINGCH

-241 PPGIKTNVGKFSSYI
+241 PAGIKTNVKKFSSYI
-256 KSNET
+256 RTNET
-261 SVVTASNN
+261 SLVTASNN

-282 IENAVVLISRN
+282 IENVVVLISWTKN
-293 KQNLSDKPSF
+293 DLSDNPAF

-334 TALGFDEFQIQSLES
+334 TALGFDEFQIQSLKS
-349 IHRYWSI
+349 IHRYWSM

-364 ELFRIKYGELYKFK
+364 EIFRVKCGKLYKFK

-385 DFQNNYLVKI
+385 HFRNNYLVKI
-395 VAFAHEYADNGISLE
+395 VSFAHECADNGIDLQ
-410 STISKL
+410 STIAKLGLVA

>member
-1 MLDYCSQPKS
+1 ML
-11 NEIYMPTTILNQN
+11 TTILNQN
-24 QFISKYI
+24 ETIINYIS
-31 LELNL
+31 ELNL

-47 NLTSGIIVTEGN
+47 NIVSGIIVTEGS
-59 KTISSAYNKLTSN
+59 KTISSVHNKITCN
-72 RHRSTGSRFLSSY
+72 RDRSTGSRFLSSY
-85 SWKHEYVTEERIFH
+85 SWNHEYVTQERIFH

-107 CEDNDVG
+107 CEDSDVG
-114 FLIIDDTLSKKNTST
+114 FLIIDDTLTKKNTST
-129 KKIEGLDFYNSHAD
+129 KKIEGLDFHNSHAD

-152 LVTSHYKIKDY
+152 LVTSHYKINDY
-163 SIPLNFKQYHRKESS
+163 SIPLDFRQYHRKESS
-178 KKLSKKFLDK
+178 KKLSKNFLDK
-188 NELAMELI
+188 NEFAMELI
-196 NEFTPATKINYLLID
+196 NEFTPVTKNNYLLVD

-218 VLLHGLINGCH
+218 ILLHGLINGCH

-241 PPGIKTNVGKFSSYI
+241 PAGIKTNVKKFSSYI
-256 KSNET
+256 RTNET
-261 SVVTASNN
+261 SLVTASNN

-282 IENAVVLISRN
+282 IENVVVLISWTKN
-293 KQNLSDKPSF
+293 DLSDNPAF

-334 TALGFDEFQIQSLES
+334 TALGFDEFQIQSLKS
-349 IHRYWSI
+349 IHRYWSM

-364 ELFRIKYGELYKFK
+364 EIFRVKCEKLYKFK

-385 DFQNNYLVKI
+385 HFRNNYLVKI
-395 VAFAHEYADNGISLE
+395 VSFAHECADNGIDLQ
-410 STISKL
+410 STIAKLGLVA

>member
-1 MLDYCSQPKS
+1 ML
-11 NEIYMPTTILNQN
+11 TTILNQN
-24 QFISKYI
+24 ETIINYIS
-31 LELNL
+31 ELNL

-47 NLTSGIIVTEGN
+47 NIVSGIIVTEGS
-59 KTISSAYNKLTSN
+59 KTISSVHNKITCN
-72 RHRSTGSRFLSSY
+72 RDRSTGSRFLSSY
-85 SWKHEYVTEERIFH
+85 SWNHEYVTQERIFH

-107 CEDNDVG
+107 CEDSDVG
-114 FLIIDDTLSKKNTST
+114 FLIIDDTLTKKNTST
-129 KKIEGLDFYNSHAD
+129 KKIEGLDFHNSHAD

-152 LVTSHYKIKDY
+152 LVTSHYKINDY
-163 SIPLNFKQYHRKESS
+163 SIPLDFRQYHRKESS

-196 NEFTPATKINYLLID
+196 NEFTPVTKNNYLLVD

-218 VLLHGLINGCH
+218 ILLHGLINGCH

-241 PPGIKTNVGKFSSYI
+241 PAGIKTNVKKFSSYI
-256 KSNET
+256 RTNET
-261 SVVTASNN
+261 SLVTASNN

-282 IENAVVLISRN
+282 IENVVVLISWTKN
-293 KQNLSDKPSF
+293 DLSDNPAF

-319 YEKRWDIEVSYRYHK
+319 YEKRLDIEVSYRYHK
-334 TALGFDEFQIQSLES
+334 TALGFDEFQIQSLKS
-349 IHRYWSI
+349 IHRYWSM

-364 ELFRIKYGELYKFK
+364 EIFRVKCEKLYKFK

-385 DFQNNYLVKI
+385 HFRNNYLVKI
-395 VAFAHEYADNGISLE
+395 VSFAHECADNGIDLQ
-410 STISKL
+410 STIAKLGLVA

>member
-1 MLDYCSQPKS
+1 ML
-11 NEIYMPTTILNQN
+11 TTILNQN
-24 QFISKYI
+24 ETIINYIS
-31 LELNL
+31 ELNL

-47 NLTSGIIVTEGN
+47 NIVSGIIVTEGS
-59 KTISSAYNKLTSN
+59 KTISSVHNKITCN
-72 RHRSTGSRFLSSY
+72 RDRSTGSRFLSSY
-85 SWKHEYVTEERIFH
+85 SWNHEYVTQERIFH

-107 CEDNDVG
+107 CEDSDVG
-114 FLIIDDTLSKKNTST
+114 FLIIDDTLTKKNTST
-129 KKIEGLDFYNSHAD
+129 KKIEGLDFHNSHAD

-152 LVTSHYKIKDY
+152 LVTSHYKINDY
-163 SIPLNFKQYHRKESS
+163 SIPLDFRQYHRKESS

-196 NEFTPATKINYLLID
+196 NEFTPVTKNNYLLVD

-218 VLLHGLINGCH
+218 ILLHGLINGCH

-241 PPGIKTNVGKFSSYI
+241 PAGIKTNVKKFSSYI
-256 KSNET
+256 RTNET
-261 SVVTASNN
+261 SLVTASNN

-282 IENAVVLISRN
+282 IENVVVLISWTKN
-293 KQNLSDKPSF
+293 DLSDNPAF

-334 TALGFDEFQIQSLES
+334 TALGFDEFQIQSLKS
-349 IHRYWSI
+349 IHRYWSM

-364 ELFRIKYGELYKFK
+364 EIFRVKCEKLYKFK
-378 NIGDVIL
+378 NIRDVIL
-385 DFQNNYLVKI
+385 HFRNNYLVKI
-395 VAFAHEYADNGISLE
+395 VSFAHECADNGIDLQ
-410 STISKL
+410 STIAKLGLVA

>member
-1 MLDYCSQPKS
+1 ML
-11 NEIYMPTTILNQN
+11 TTILNQN
-24 QFISKYI
+24 ETIINYIS
-31 LELNL
+31 ELNL

-47 NLTSGIIVTEGN
+47 NIVSGIIVTEGS
-59 KTISSAYNKLTSN
+59 KTISSVHNKITCN
-72 RHRSTGSRFLSSY
+72 RDRSTGSRFLSSY
-85 SWKHEYVTEERIFH
+85 SWNHEYVTQERIFH

-107 CEDNDVG
+107 CEDSDVG
-114 FLIIDDTLSKKNTST
+114 FLIIDDTLTKKNTST
-129 KKIEGLDFYNSHAD
+129 KKIEGLDFHNSHAD

-152 LVTSHYKIKDY
+152 LVTSHYKINDY
-163 SIPLNFKQYHRKESS
+163 SIPLDFRQYHRKESS

-196 NEFTPATKINYLLID
+196 NEFTPVTKNNYLLVD

-218 VLLHGLINGCH
+218 ILLHGLITGCY

-241 PPGIKTNVGKFSSYI
+241 PAGIKTNVKKFSSYI
-256 KSNET
+256 RTNET
-261 SVVTASNN
+261 SLVTASNN

-282 IENAVVLISRN
+282 IENVVVLISWTKN
-293 KQNLSDKPSF
+293 DLSDNPAF

-334 TALGFDEFQIQSLES
+334 IALSFDEFQIQSLKS
-349 IHRYWSI
+349 IHRYWSM

-364 ELFRIKYGELYKFK
+364 EIFRVKCGKLYKFK

-385 DFQNNYLVKI
+385 HFRNNYLVKI
-395 VAFAHEYADNGISLE
+395 VSFAHECADNGIDLQ
-410 STISKL
+410 STIAKLGLVS

>member
-1 MLDYCSQPKS
+1 ML
-11 NEIYMPTTILNQN
+11 TTILNQN
-24 QFISKYI
+24 ETIINYIS
-31 LELNL
+31 ELNL

-47 NLTSGIIVTEGN
+47 NIVSGIIVTEGS
-59 KTISSAYNKLTSN
+59 KTISSVHNKITCN
-72 RHRSTGSRFLSSY
+72 RDRSTGSRFLSSY
-85 SWKHEYVTEERIFH
+85 SWNHEYVTQERIFH

-107 CEDNDVG
+107 CEDSDVG
-114 FLIIDDTLSKKNTST
+114 FLIIDDTLTKKNTST
-129 KKIEGLDFYNSHAD
+129 KKIEGLDFHNSHAD

-152 LVTSHYKIKDY
+152 LVTSHYKINDY
-163 SIPLNFKQYHRKESS
+163 SIPLDFRQYHRKESS

-196 NEFTPATKINYLLID
+196 NEFTPVTKNNYLLVD

-218 VLLHGLINGCH
+218 ILLHGLINGCH

-241 PPGIKTNVGKFSSYI
+241 PAGIKTNVKKFSSYI
-256 KSNET
+256 RTNET
-261 SVVTASNN
+261 SLVTASNN

-282 IENAVVLISRN
+282 IENAVVLISWT
-293 KQNLSDKPSF
+293 KSDLSDKPAF

-334 TALGFDEFQIQSLES
+334 TALVFDEFQIQSLKS
-349 IHRYWSI
+349 IHRYWSM

-364 ELFRIKYGELYKFK
+364 EIFRVKCGKLYKFK

-385 DFQNNYLVKI
+385 HFRNNYLVKI
-395 VAFAHEYADNGISLE
+395 VSFAHECADNGIDLQ
-410 STISKL
+410 STIAKLGLVA

>member
-1 MLDYCSQPKS
+1 ML
-11 NEIYMPTTILNQN
+11 TTILNQN
-24 QFISKYI
+24 ETIINYIS
-31 LELNL
+31 ELNL

-47 NLTSGIIVTEGN
+47 NIVSGIIVTEGS
-59 KTISSAYNKLTSN
+59 KTISSVHNKITCN
-72 RHRSTGSRFLSSY
+72 RDRSTGSRFLSSY
-85 SWKHEYVTEERIFH
+85 SWNHEYVTQERIFH

-107 CEDNDVG
+107 CEDSDVG
-114 FLIIDDTLSKKNTST
+114 FLIIDDTLTKKNTST
-129 KKIEGLDFYNSHAD
+129 KKIEGLDFHNSHAD

-152 LVTSHYKIKDY
+152 LVTSHYKINDY
-163 SIPLNFKQYHRKESS
+163 SIPLDFRQYHRKESS

-196 NEFTPATKINYLLID
+196 NEFTPVTKNNYLLVD

-218 VLLHGLINGCH
+218 ILLHGLINGCH

-241 PPGIKTNVGKFSSYI
+241 PAGIKTNVKKFSSYI
-256 KSNET
+256 RTNET
-261 SVVTASNN
+261 SLVTASNN

-282 IENAVVLISRN
+282 IENVVVLISWTKN
-293 KQNLSDKPSF
+293 DLSDNPAF

-334 TALGFDEFQIQSLES
+334 TALGFDEFQIQSLKS
-349 IHRYWSI
+349 IHRYWSM

-364 ELFRIKYGELYKFK
+364 EIFRVKCEKLYKFK

-385 DFQNNYLVKI
+385 HFRNNYLVKI
-395 VAFAHEYADNGISLE
+395 VSFAHECADNGIDLQA
-410 STISKL
+410 TIAKLGLVA

>member
-1 MLDYCSQPKS
+1 ML
-11 NEIYMPTTILNQN
+11 TTILNQN
-24 QFISKYI
+24 ETIINYIS
-31 LELNL
+31 ELNL

-47 NLTSGIIVTEGN
+47 NIVSGIIVTEGS
-59 KTISSAYNKLTSN
+59 KTISSVHNKITCN
-72 RHRSTGSRFLSSY
+72 RDRSTGSRFLSSY
-85 SWKHEYVTEERIFH
+85 SWNHEYVTQERIFH

-107 CEDNDVG
+107 CEDSDVG
-114 FLIIDDTLSKKNTST
+114 FLIIDDTLTKKNTST
-129 KKIEGLDFYNSHAD
+129 KKIEGLDFHNSHAD
-143 GNKPKWSHC
+143 GNKTKWSHC
-152 LVTSHYKIKDY
+152 LVTSHYKINDY
-163 SIPLNFKQYHRKESS
+163 SIPLDFRQYHRKESS

-196 NEFTPATKINYLLID
+196 NEFTPVTKNNYLLVD

-218 VLLHGLINGCH
+218 ILLHGLINGCH

-241 PPGIKTNVGKFSSYI
+241 PAGIKTNVKKFSSYI
-256 KSNET
+256 RTNET
-261 SVVTASNN
+261 SLVTASNN

-282 IENAVVLISRN
+282 IENVVVLISWTKN
-293 KQNLSDKPSF
+293 DLSDNPAF

-334 TALGFDEFQIQSLES
+334 TALGFDEFQIQSLKS
-349 IHRYWSI
+349 IHRYWSM

-364 ELFRIKYGELYKFK
+364 EIFRVKCGKLYKFK

-385 DFQNNYLVKI
+385 HFRNNYLVKI
-395 VAFAHEYADNGISLE
+395 VSFAHECADNGIDLQ
-410 STISKL
+410 STIAKLGLVA

>member
-1 MLDYCSQPKS
+1 ML
-11 NEIYMPTTILNQN
+11 TTILNQN
-24 QFISKYI
+24 ETIINYIS
-31 LELNL
+31 ELNL

-47 NLTSGIIVTEGN
+47 NIVSGIIVTEGS
-59 KTISSAYNKLTSN
+59 KTISSVHNKITCN
-72 RHRSTGSRFLSSY
+72 RDRSTGSRFLSSY
-85 SWKHEYVTEERIFH
+85 SWNHEYVTQERIFH

-107 CEDNDVG
+107 CEDSDVG
-114 FLIIDDTLSKKNTST
+114 FLIIDNTLTKKNTST
-129 KKIEGLDFYNSHAD
+129 KKIEGLDFHNSHAD

-152 LVTSHYKIKDY
+152 LVTSHYKINDY
-163 SIPLNFKQYHRKESS
+163 SIPLDFRQYHRKESS

-196 NEFTPATKINYLLID
+196 NEFTPVTKNNYLLVD

-218 VLLHGLINGCH
+218 ILLHGLINGCH

-241 PPGIKTNVGKFSSYI
+241 PAGIKTNVKKFSSYI
-256 KSNET
+256 RTNET
-261 SVVTASNN
+261 SLVTASNN

-282 IENAVVLISRN
+282 IENVVVLISWTKN
-293 KQNLSDKPSF
+293 DLSDNPAF

-319 YEKRWDIEVSYRYHK
+319 YEKRLDIEVSYRYHK
-334 TALGFDEFQIQSLES
+334 TALGFDEFQIQSLKS
-349 IHRYWSI
+349 IHRYWSM

-364 ELFRIKYGELYKFK
+364 EIFRVKCEKLYKFK

-385 DFQNNYLVKI
+385 HFRNNYLVKI
-395 VAFAHEYADNGISLE
+395 VSFAHECADNGIDLQ
-410 STISKL
+410 STIAKLGLVA

>member
-1 MLDYCSQPKS
+1 ML
-11 NEIYMPTTILNQN
+11 TTILNQN
-24 QFISKYI
+24 ETIINYIS
-31 LELNL
+31 ELNL

-47 NLTSGIIVTEGN
+47 NIVSGIIVTEGS
-59 KTISSAYNKLTSN
+59 KTISSVHNKITCN
-72 RHRSTGSRFLSSY
+72 RDRSTGSRFLSSY
-85 SWKHEYVTEERIFH
+85 SWNHEYVTQERIFH

-107 CEDNDVG
+107 CEDSDVG
-114 FLIIDDTLSKKNTST
+114 FLIIDDTLTKKNTST
-129 KKIEGLDFYNSHAD
+129 KKIEGLDFHNSHAD

-152 LVTSHYKIKDY
+152 LVTSHYKINDY
-163 SIPLNFKQYHRKESS
+163 SIPLDFRQYHRKESS

-196 NEFTPATKINYLLID
+196 NEFTPVTKNNYLLVD

-218 VLLHGLINGCH
+218 ILLHGLINGCH

-241 PPGIKTNVGKFSSYI
+241 PAGIKTNVKKFSSYI
-256 KSNET
+256 RTNET
-261 SVVTASNN
+261 SLVTASNN

-282 IENAVVLISRN
+282 IENVVVLISWTKN
-293 KQNLSDKPSF
+293 DLSDNPAF

-334 TALGFDEFQIQSLES
+334 TALGFDEFQIQSLKS
-349 IHRYWSI
+349 IHRYWSM

-364 ELFRIKYGELYKFK
+364 EIFRVKCGKLYKFK

-385 DFQNNYLVKI
+385 HFRNNYLVKI
-395 VAFAHEYADNGISLE
+395 VSFAHECADNGIDLQ
-410 STISKL
+410 STIAKLGLVA

>member
-1 MLDYCSQPKS
+1 ML
-11 NEIYMPTTILNQN
+11 TTVLNQN
-24 QFISKYI
+24 ETIINYIS
-31 LELNL
+31 ELNL

-47 NLTSGIIVTEGN
+47 NIVSGIIVTEGS
-59 KTISSAYNKLTSN
+59 KTISSVHNKITCN
-72 RHRSTGSRFLSSY
+72 RDRSTGSRFLSSY
-85 SWKHEYVTEERIFH
+85 SWNHEYVTQERIFH

-107 CEDNDVG
+107 CEDSDVG
-114 FLIIDDTLSKKNTST
+114 FLIIDDTLTKKNTST
-129 KKIEGLDFYNSHAD
+129 KKIEGLDFHNSHAD

-152 LVTSHYKIKDY
+152 LVTSHYKINDY
-163 SIPLNFKQYHRKESS
+163 SIPLDFRQYHRKESS

-196 NEFTPATKINYLLID
+196 NEFTPVTKNNYLLVD

-218 VLLHGLINGCH
+218 ILLHGLINGCH

-241 PPGIKTNVGKFSSYI
+241 PAGIKTNVKKFSSYI
-256 KSNET
+256 RTNET
-261 SVVTASNN
+261 SLVTASNN

-282 IENAVVLISRN
+282 IENVVVLISWTKN
-293 KQNLSDKPSF
+293 DLSDNPAF

-334 TALGFDEFQIQSLES
+334 TALGFDEFQIQSLKS
-349 IHRYWSI
+349 IHRYWSM

-364 ELFRIKYGELYKFK
+364 EIFKVKCEKLYKFK

-385 DFQNNYLVKI
+385 HFRNNYLVKI
-395 VAFAHEYADNGISLE
+395 VSFAHECADNGIDLQ
-410 STISKL
+410 STIAKLGLVA

>member
-1 MLDYCSQPKS
+1 ML
-11 NEIYMPTTILNQN
+11 TTILNQN
-24 QFISKYI
+24 ETIINYIS
-31 LELNL
+31 ELNL

-47 NLTSGIIVTEGN
+47 NIVSGIIVTEGS
-59 KTISSAYNKLTSN
+59 KIISSVHNKIICN
-72 RHRSTGSRFLSSY
+72 RDRSTGSRFLSSY
-85 SWKHEYVTEERIFH
+85 SWNHEYVTQERIFH

-107 CEDNDVG
+107 CEDSDVG
-114 FLIIDDTLSKKNTST
+114 FLIIDDTLTKKNTST
-129 KKIEGLDFYNSHAD
+129 KKIEGLDFHNSHAD

-152 LVTSHYKIKDY
+152 LVTSHYKINDY
-163 SIPLNFKQYHRKESS
+163 SIPLDFRQYHRKESS

-196 NEFTPATKINYLLID
+196 NEFTPVTKNNYLLVD

-218 VLLHGLINGCH
+218 ILLHGLINGCH

-241 PPGIKTNVGKFSSYI
+241 PAGIKTNVKKFSSYI
-256 KSNET
+256 RTNET
-261 SVVTASNN
+261 SLVTASNN

-282 IENAVVLISRN
+282 IENVVVLISWTKN
-293 KQNLSDKPSF
+293 DLSDNPAF

-334 TALGFDEFQIQSLES
+334 TALGFDEFQIQSLKS
-349 IHRYWSI
+349 IHRYWSM

-364 ELFRIKYGELYKFK
+364 EIFRVKCEKLYKFK

-385 DFQNNYLVKI
+385 HFRNNYLVKI
-395 VAFAHEYADNGISLE
+395 VSFAHECADNGIDLQ
-410 STISKL
+410 STIAKLGLVA

>member
-1 MLDYCSQPKS
+1 ML
-11 NEIYMPTTILNQN
+11 TTILNQN
-24 QFISKYI
+24 ETIINYIS
-31 LELNL
+31 ELNL

-47 NLTSGIIVTEGN
+47 NIVSGIIVTEGS
-59 KTISSAYNKLTSN
+59 KTISSVHNKITCN
-72 RHRSTGSRFLSSY
+72 RDRSTGSRFLSSY
-85 SWKHEYVTEERIFH
+85 SWNHEYVTQERIFH

-107 CEDNDVG
+107 CEASDVG
-114 FLIIDDTLSKKNTST
+114 FLIIDDTLTKKNTST
-129 KKIEGLDFYNSHAD
+129 KKIESLDFHNSHAD

-152 LVTSHYKIKDY
+152 LVTSHYKINDY
-163 SIPLNFKQYHRKESS
+163 SIPLDFRQYHRKESS

-196 NEFTPATKINYLLID
+196 NEFTPVTKNNYLLVD

-218 VLLHGLINGCH
+218 ILLHGLINGCH

-241 PPGIKTNVGKFSSYI
+241 PAGIKTNVKKFSSYI
-256 KSNET
+256 RTNET
-261 SVVTASNN
+261 SLVTASNN

-282 IENAVVLISRN
+282 IENVVVLISWTKN
-293 KQNLSDKPSF
+293 DLSDNPAF

-334 TALGFDEFQIQSLES
+334 TALGFDEFQIQSLKS
-349 IHRYWSI
+349 IHRYWSM

-364 ELFRIKYGELYKFK
+364 EIFRVKCGKLYKFK

-385 DFQNNYLVKI
+385 HFRNNYLVKI
-395 VAFAHEYADNGISLE
+395 VSFAHECADNGIDLQ
-410 STISKL
+410 STIAKLGLVA

>member
-1 MLDYCSQPKS
+1 ML
-11 NEIYMPTTILNQN
+11 TTILNQN
-24 QFISKYI
+24 ETIINYIS
-31 LELNL
+31 ELNL

-47 NLTSGIIVTEGN
+47 NIVSGIIVTEGS
-59 KTISSAYNKLTSN
+59 KTISSVHNKITCN
-72 RHRSTGSRFLSSY
+72 RDRSTGSRFLSSY
-85 SWKHEYVTEERIFH
+85 SWNHEYVTQERIFH

-107 CEDNDVG
+107 CEDSDVG
-114 FLIIDDTLSKKNTST
+114 FLIIDDTLTKKNTST
-129 KKIEGLDFYNSHAD
+129 KKIEGLDFHNSHAD

-152 LVTSHYKIKDY
+152 LVTSHYKINDY
-163 SIPLNFKQYHRKESS
+163 SIPLDFRQYHRKESS

-196 NEFTPATKINYLLID
+196 NEFTPVTKNNYLLVD

-218 VLLHGLINGCH
+218 ILLHGLINGCH

-241 PPGIKTNVGKFSSYI
+241 PAGIKTNVKKFSSYI
-256 KSNET
+256 STNET
-261 SVVTASNN
+261 SLVTASNN

-282 IENAVVLISRN
+282 IENVVVLISWTKN
-293 KQNLSDKPSF
+293 DLSDNPAF

-311 DNKTIISY
+311 DNKAIISY

-334 TALGFDEFQIQSLES
+334 TALGFDEFQIQSLKS
-349 IHRYWSI
+349 IHRYWSM

-364 ELFRIKYGELYKFK
+364 EIFRVKCGKLYKFK

-385 DFQNNYLVKI
+385 HFRNNYLVKI
-395 VAFAHEYADNGISLE
+395 VSFAHECADNGIDLQ
-410 STISKL
+410 STIAKLGLVA